1 MRIAIVTG
9 GSKGIGASVMDLF
22 AQNYIIPYDF
32 SRSNGIDITDES
44 VVNSE
49 VEDIFNKHG
58 KIDILVNNAGVAT
71 TTDILDMSLDE
82 WNNTLNVNLNGM
94 FICTKAVLKY
104 MKPQKHG
111 KIVNVSSIAG
121 TNKSKVASVAY
132 TTSKH
137 GVVGFTKQLA
147 YYYAKHN
154 INVNCVA
161 PSQTLTEMLTSNLSN
176 EEIESLA
183 DQVPN
188 KRLLNPMEVA
198 KSVLFLCKEESS
210 YINGETININGGQ

>member
-9 GSKGIGASVMDLF
+9 GSKGIGSSIMDLF
-22 AQNYIIPYDF
+22 AQNHIIPYDF
-32 SRSNGIDITDES
+32 SRSNGIDITDETI
-44 VVNSE
+44 VNKE
-49 VEDIFNKHG
+49 VKRIFKKHG
-58 KIDILVNNAGVAT
+58 KIDILVNNAGVAS

-82 WNNTLNVNLNGM
+82 WNNTLNVNLTGM

-111 KIVNVSSIAG
+111 KIVNISSIAG
-121 TNKSKVASVAY
+121 TNKSKVASIAY

-147 YYYAKHN
+147 FYYAKYN

-161 PSQTLTEMLTSNLSN
+161 PSQTLTEMLTSNLSE
-176 EEIESLA
+176 EEIETLA

-188 KRLLNPMEVA
+188 KRLLNPIEVA
-198 KSVLFLCKEESS
+198 NSVLHLCQDESS